1 MRGSF
6 FIDREVFNRNEEKTP
21 VKNRNHRQRSLKSQ
35 EELLWQKSTQHLFPA
50 TRI

>member
-21 VKNRNHRQRSLKSQ
+21 VKKQKSQ
-35 EELLWQKSTQHLFPA
+35 TEKS
-50 TRI
+50 